1 MDEKIMRTS
10 VFGGFK
16 KADVLNYVEELQKQI
31 EQLKEDAEAKE
42 KSISQLNEKVEEL
55 TSRCGEFELENDELT
70 DENEALTDENEAL
83 KASVEEKN
91 TQLEAVK
98 ERNREMGE
106 NIAELTE
113 VKKEYEGVKEKY
125 ENNAEELKKA
135 ESRLGAAYL
144 DARKYSEKIV
154 ASANERAHSAAKA
167 TGDEIAKQAN
177 EISRLSQDI
186 EKLSASFAKSMNE
199 LQANITVLSQRMA
212 ATAKNLSVRRDASF
226 EPELNINFEMDG
238 DARSVIETDDGSGL
252 TYIQY
257 PPNTDFNEDLNIKP
271 DSTFTFGNKGEQA

>member
-55 TSRCGEFELENDELT
+55 TSRCGEFELENDE
-70 DENEALTDENEAL
+70 LTDENEAL

-154 ASANERAHSAAKA
+154 ASANERAHSAAKT

-226 EPELNINFEMDG
+226 EPELNINFEIDG
-238 DARSVIETDDGSGL
+238 DARGVIETDDGSGL

>member
-70 DENEALTDENEAL
+70 DENEAL

-98 ERNREMGE
+98 EQNREMGE

-113 VKKEYEGVKEKY
+113 GKKEYEGVKEKY

-238 DARSVIETDDGSGL
+238 DARGVIETDDGSGL

>member
-70 DENEALTDENEAL
+70 DENEAL

-98 ERNREMGE
+98 EQNREMGE

-226 EPELNINFEMDG
+226 EPELNINFEIDG
-238 DARSVIETDDGSGL
+238 DARGVIETDDGSGL